1 MSHPVNDHE
10 QIIKPNPL
18 NKNIVGLGANSF
30 FTDFSTEM
38 ILPLLPIFL
47 ERFLHATKTQI
58 GLIEG
63 LAELSVALL
72 IALSG
77 FYSDR
82 LGRRKG
88 IVVFG
93 YGLSNLIKP
102 LAFFAQSAGMVA
114 MIRIG
119 DRLAKGIRVA
129 PRDALISASTPN
141 GTSGFVFGFH
151 KMMDGAGA
159 LAGSLAT
166 FALLWALGESEETFR
181 TIFALSLIPGLISMA
196 ILVFVITDAPF
207 TPSPAKQFRP
217 DALPA
222 AFYTLV
228 FFQTL
233 FSLFAMNYSFM
244 ILKAGDNGIALAMIP
259 LAYALYNL
267 TQAFFAIPIGRLAD
281 RYGKA
286 TLLAFV
292 YLAFGLGAMAMA
304 WGGVWGA
311 WIGFGIYGF
320 FAGGFNALAKA
331 IISDTAPQE
340 LKATAYGVY
349 YTSVGLC
356 TLASLVMAGWLW
368 DRFDSTVPFWVAG
381 ISAAVLAAILY
392 ACRKRFILADQRNNV
407 PS

>member
-1 MSHPVNDHE
+1 MKT
-10 QIIKPNPL
+10 QPL
-18 NKNIVGLGANSF
+18 NRNIVGLGANSF

-63 LAELSVALL
+63 AAELSVALL

-129 PRDALISASTPN
+129 PRDALISASTPKEQ
-141 GTSGFVFGFH
+141 SGFVFGFH

-166 FALLWALGESEETFR
+166 FGLLWAMGESEETFR
-181 TIFALSLIPGLISMA
+181 LIFALSIIPGLISMA
-196 ILVFVITDAPF
+196 ILIFLITDAPF
-207 TPSPAKQFRP
+207 TPAPAKRFRP
-217 DALPA
+217 GALPGP
-222 AFYTLV
+222 FYLLV
-228 FFQTL
+228 LFQTL

-244 ILKAGDNGIALAMIP
+244 ILKAGDNGMALAMIP

-267 TQAFFAIPIGRLAD
+267 TQAFFAIPIGRMAD
-281 RYGKA
+281 RFGKPA
-286 TLLAFV
+286 LLSAV
-292 YLAFGLGAMAMA
+292 YLAFALGALLM
-304 WGGVWGA
+304 GSGSVLGT

-331 IISDTAPQE
+331 IISDTAPHE

-349 YTSVGLC
+349 YTAVGFA
-356 TLASLVMAGWLW
+356 TLASLAAAGWLW
-368 DRFDSTVPFWVAG
+368 DAFGASVPFWSAG
-381 ISAAVLAAILY
+381 IAGIVLAATLY
-392 ACRKRFILADQRNNV
+392 GARRRFVHL
-407 PS
+407 

>member
-1 MSHPVNDHE
+1 MKT
-10 QIIKPNPL
+10 QPL

-63 LAELSVALL
+63 AAELSVALL

-82 LGRRKG
+82 LGKRKG

-129 PRDALISASTPN
+129 PRDALISASTPA
-141 GTSGFVFGFH
+141 GSSGFVFGFH

-159 LAGSLAT
+159 LAGALAT

-181 TIFALSLIPGLISMA
+181 TIFALSLIPGVIAMVILIG
-196 ILVFVITDAPF
+196 VVRDAPF
-207 TPSPAKQFRP
+207 EPAAIRRFRP
-217 DALPA
+217 SALPA
-222 AFYTLV
+222 PFYRLV
-228 FFQTL
+228 AFQTL

-244 ILKAGDNGIALAMIP
+244 ILKAGDNGMALFMIP

-267 TQAFFAIPIGRLAD
+267 AQAFFAIPIGRLAD
-281 RYGKA
+281 RFGKA
-286 TLLAFV
+286 ALLSAV
-292 YLAFGLGAMAMA
+292 YLAFGLGALAMVS
-304 WGGVWGA
+304 GSVGGA
-311 WIGFGIYGF
+311 WLGFGIYGF

-331 IISDTAPQE
+331 IISDTAPQQ

-349 YTSVGLC
+349 YTAVGFA
-356 TLASLVMAGWLW
+356 TLASLAVAGWLW
-368 DRFDSTVPFWVAG
+368 DRFGSETPFWIAGGAG
-381 ISAAVLAAILY
+381 ILLAAALY
-392 ACRKRFILADQRNNV
+392 GARQRFAHL
-407 PS
+407 

>member
-1 MSHPVNDHE
+1 MKTP
-10 QIIKPNPL
+10 PL
-18 NKNIVGLGANSF
+18 NKNIVALGANSF

-63 LAELSVALL
+63 VAELSVALL

-93 YGLSNLIKP
+93 YGISNLIKP
-102 LAFFAQSAGMVA
+102 LAFFAQSATMVA
-114 MIRIG
+114 TIRIG

-129 PRDALISASTPN
+129 PRDALISASTPKES
-141 GTSGFVFGFH
+141 SGFVFGFH

-166 FALLWALGESEETFR
+166 FALLWAMGESEETFR
-181 TIFALSLIPGLISMA
+181 TVFALSLIPGVIAMSILI
-196 ILVFVITDAPF
+196 FVVVDKPF
-207 TPSPAKQFRP
+207 EPSPMRRFRP
-217 DALPA
+217 EALPA
-222 AFYTLV
+222 SFYWLVAF
-228 FFQTL
+228 QSL

-244 ILKAGDNGIALAMIP
+244 ILKAGDNGLSLFMIP

-281 RYGKA
+281 RYGKPA
-286 TLLAFV
+286 LLSFV
-292 YLAFGLGAMAMA
+292 YLAFGLGALCMASGTV
-304 WGGVWGA
+304 WGVWA
-311 WIGFGIYGF
+311 GFGIYGF
-320 FAGGFNALAKA
+320 FAGGFNSLAKA

-340 LKATAYGVY
+340 LKATAYGIY
-349 YTSVGLC
+349 FSAVGFA
-356 TLASLVMAGWLW
+356 TLASLVIAGWLW
-368 DRFDSTVPFWVAG
+368 DHFGSTTPFLIAG
-381 ISAAVLAAILY
+381 SMALLLCGILFLSRRQFV
-392 ACRKRFILADQRNNV
+392 CH
-407 PS
+407 